1 MGKLKNLNFTCL
13 KKNLQTESLS
23 KMSLQLALRSTCGT
37 VGSANLLRRLAP
49 SLHSTSNAFSTSTPP
64 QSKPEEMSAFW
75 KKNVDLKRPVSPHL
89 QVYAPQLTS
98 MLSITNRMTG
108 VVTTVG
114 IMAFANAMLLS
125 SSPFAV
131 HLQNLKC
138 LGLPHWFH
146 MGTKFIIAW
155 CFSYHTLA
163 GFRHLVWDTKQMLKL
178 DQIYTTGY
186 IMAASSVIMA
196 IILTLL

>member
-1 MGKLKNLNFTCL
+1 MGCL
-13 KKNLQTESLS
+13 WNYSN
-23 KMSLQLALRSTCGT
+23 MSLQLALRALNGASGT
-37 VGSANLLRRLAP
+37 TVILRRFSPCIAAG
-49 SLHSTSNAFSTSTPP
+49 SNAFSTSAP
-64 QSKPEEMSAFW
+64 QSKPEELSGFW

-108 VVTTVG
+108 VATTVG
-114 IMAFANAMLLS
+114 IIAFANLMLFS

-131 HLQNLKC
+131 HLQSLKC
-138 LGLPHWFH
+138 LGLPPWVH

-163 GFRHLVWDTKQMLKL
+163 GLRHLIWDTKSMLKL

>member
-1 MGKLKNLNFTCL
+1 M
-13 KKNLQTESLS
+13 
-23 KMSLQLALRSTCGT
+23 MSLQMALRSASGT
-37 VGSANLLRRLAP
+37 VGNAILLRRLAP
-49 SLHSTSNAFSTSTPP
+49 SLNCFCHDFSTSTPTK
-64 QSKPEEMSAFW
+64 SKPEELSAFW

-108 VVTTVG
+108 VATTVG
-114 IMAFANAMLLS
+114 IIAFANLMLFS

-138 LGLPHWFH
+138 LGLPPWVH

-163 GFRHLVWDTKQMLKL
+163 GLRHLIWDTKSMLKL

>member
-1 MGKLKNLNFTCL
+1 
-13 KKNLQTESLS
+13 
-23 KMSLQLALRSTCGT
+23 MSLQMALRSASGT
-37 VGSANLLRRLAP
+37 VGNAILLRRLAP

-108 VVTTVG
+108 VLTTVG

-131 HLQNLKC
+131 HLQNLQC

>member
-1 MGKLKNLNFTCL
+1 M
-13 KKNLQTESLS
+13 
-23 KMSLQLALRSTCGT
+23 MSLQLALRSACGI
-37 VGSANLLRRLAP
+37 VGEAVLLRRLAP
-49 SLHSTSNAFSTSTPP
+49 SFHSVHHGFSTSTPSK
-64 QSKPEEMSAFW
+64 SKPEELSAFW

-98 MLSITNRMTG
+98 MLSITNRITG
-108 VVTTVG
+108 VATTAG
-114 IMAFANAMLLS
+114 IIAFANIMMIS

-131 HLQNLKC
+131 HLHNLKC
-138 LGLPHWFH
+138 LGLPPWFH

-163 GFRHLVWDTKQMLKL
+163 GLRHLIWDTQSMLKL

-186 IMAASSVIMA
+186 IMAASSLIMA